1 MKYIVFINHSSEL
14 EKKRIDY
21 YLKKLGNE
29 VKVEEPKKA
38 FFIEVDEEK
47 AEEFFKGLLSKIS
60 HSYAEA
66 RLKSK
71 IFKVDEEI
79 IYDSDTE
86 STGLYEFQKTKDEA
100 KRAVNLIMARL
111 KGVLYYADDDILR
124 YKLNTKK
131 GFALVEAYI
140 RESAGKCKIW
150 FRVVGFGEVVKFVRE
165 KIDKEVE
172 SIGGVYG

>member
-1 MKYIVFINHSSEL
+1 L
-14 EKKRIDY
+14 
-21 YLKKLGNE
+21 
-29 VKVEEPKKA
+29 
-38 FFIEVDEEK
+38 
-47 AEEFFKGLLSKIS
+47 
-60 HSYAEA
+60 
-66 RLKSK
+66 
-71 IFKVDEEI
+71 
-79 IYDSDTE
+79 DTE
-86 STGLYEFQKTKDEA
+86 STEWYEFQKTKDEA

-111 KGVLYYADDDILR
+111 KGVLYHADDDILR

-150 FRVVGFGEVVKFVRE
+150 FRVVGFGDVVKFVRE